1 MTSSYD
7 DFPFGSPASL
17 ASELS
22 SEIERAILQLV
33 VDGFERWKAGGFERA
48 GDYENHFTVR
58 LVACMNEIRRERN
71 LSLVPRYQ
79 FVEPTDEMLA
89 GRADPDRAPC
99 IDIVVSWGFFTDDAY
114 LSIECKRI
122 APDHLAR
129 LYVVC
134 GIDRFVR
141 GYYGSKAQAG
151 AMVGY
156 VIRGT
161 PSEVLDRVNASVE
174 ANPAMG
180 PDHTLMSATAVGPLT
195 AVFES
200 NHERPNPFR
209 RIRLT
214 HLFFDVSM
222 MGPAT

>member
-1 MTSSYD
+1 MTSAFD
-7 DFPFGSPASL
+7 DFTFGSPASL

-22 SEIERAILQLV
+22 IEIERAILQLV

-99 IDIVVSWGFFTDDAY
+99 IDIVVSWGSFTEDPY

-129 LYVVC
+129 LYVVR

-141 GYYGSKAQAG
+141 GYYGSKARAG

-161 PSEVLDRVNASVE
+161 PSEVFNRVNASVE

-180 PDHTLMSATAVGPLT
+180 PDHTLMPVTAIGPLNT
-195 AVFES
+195 VFES
-200 NHERPNPFR
+200 NHERSSPFR
-209 RIRLT
+209 QIRLT

-222 MGPAT
+222 RGPTS